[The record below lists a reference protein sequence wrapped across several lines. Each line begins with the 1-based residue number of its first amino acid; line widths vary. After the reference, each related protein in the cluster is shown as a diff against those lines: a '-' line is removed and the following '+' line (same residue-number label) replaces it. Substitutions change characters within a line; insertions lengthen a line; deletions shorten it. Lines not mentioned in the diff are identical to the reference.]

1 MPDQHGQAGGVV
13 LFVRGYGHHMVSGV
27 WCIIHSRAA
36 GGIASLLIV
45 MAACGGNGV
54 EAETSL
60 TAVDAAST
68 VEAVGTSEPTSPPVE
83 PDDGDLLL
91 LPITSELLTSAGVE
105 AVGCWFSEGDGTDGE
120 TVFFSGYD
128 GGFFMTDGALIQV
141 DKPEG
146 KSFGVE
152 RGLVYSNADFE
163 AQFSVLGEPVSSS
176 IESTE
181 QSATLEI
188 TPANAATVEFEGTL
202 WCGV

>member
-1 MPDQHGQAGGVV
+1 
-13 LFVRGYGHHMVSGV
+13 MVDGA
-27 WCIIHSRAA
+27 WCIHSRAA

-68 VEAVGTSEPTSPPVE
+68 VEAASTVDAVGTSAPTSPPVE
-83 PDDGDLLL
+83 PNDGALLMQ
-91 LPITSELLTSAGVE
+91 PITTELLSSAGVE
-105 AVGCWFSEGDGTDGE
+105 AVGCWFNEGDGTDGE

-181 QSATLEI
+181 QGATLEI